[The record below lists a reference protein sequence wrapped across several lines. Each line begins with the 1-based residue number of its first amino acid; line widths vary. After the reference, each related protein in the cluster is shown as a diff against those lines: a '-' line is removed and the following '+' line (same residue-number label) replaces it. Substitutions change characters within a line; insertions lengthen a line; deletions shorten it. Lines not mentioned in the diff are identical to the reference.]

1 MKSFKGSQVIDPPE
15 DFLKTNF
22 QSQQDISQVSDIV
35 RHMKH
40 EPTSAR
46 EFSLQQ
52 ALLASMVS
60 PNYGQYSIFH
70 ENAVYVYGL
79 DDARALRTAWM

>member
-1 MKSFKGSQVIDPPE
+1 
-15 DFLKTNF
+15 
-22 QSQQDISQVSDIV
+22 
-35 RHMKH
+35 MKH

-46 EFSLQQ
+46 AFSLQQ